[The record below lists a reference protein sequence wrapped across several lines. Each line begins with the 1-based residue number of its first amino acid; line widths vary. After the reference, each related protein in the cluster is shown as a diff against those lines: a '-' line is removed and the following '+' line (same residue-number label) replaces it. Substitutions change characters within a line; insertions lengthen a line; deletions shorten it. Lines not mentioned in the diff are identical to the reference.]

1 MNVMELYGRAQDGFD
16 AVLAGVGPDQW
27 ETPSTC
33 PDWSVRDV
41 AGHVIW
47 AQRQLRAWAT
57 GEEYADHAG
66 APGSPRPAVLA
77 EGDPL
82 KLWREAREEATAT
95 LTGEALAKTVALPGV
110 GEIPLVAVVTLLLTD
125 TATHTWDIAHAL
137 GEKVVL
143 DPAVVSAAFEWSRAN
158 VIRRPG
164 FFGPE
169 LAPPDD
175 ADEQT
180 RLLAF
185 LGRTVTA

>member
-16 AVLAGVGPDQW
+16 AVLAGVGPGRW

-33 PDWSVRDV
+33 PEWSVRDV

-57 GEEYADHAG
+57 GEDYAEHRG
-66 APGSPRPAVLA
+66 APGAAHPGVLV
-77 EGDPL
+77 EGEPVE
-82 KLWREAREEATAT
+82 LWRTARAEATVT
-95 LTGEALAKTVALPGV
+95 LTEETLAKPVSLPGV
-110 GEIPLVAVVTLLLTD
+110 GEIPLVGVVTLLLSD
-125 TATHTWDIAHAL
+125 TVTHTWDIAHAL
-137 GEKVVL
+137 GQPVVL
-143 DPAVVSAAFEWSRAN
+143 DPAAVSAAFEWSRAN

-169 LAPPDD
+169 LTPPDD

-180 RLLAF
+180 RMLAF
-185 LGRTVTA
+185 LGRKA